1 MLPHKFPDADFVDIR
16 AIAPA
21 VTFLVAAALCGAAA
35 GDVNH
40 RHLAVGAMLATTVL
54 SIATLAVLGKHLHS
68 QDTWI
73 SNYRRIVAAVPEGS
87 RVWGVTLQQGAFG
100 MASSSI
106 VIDRNAVIP
115 SLYSGDNGN
124 PMLYFR
130 YLHRPYVPQKRWW
143 QFRGEANQPSPVV
156 DWKRVGCDYDFILA
170 EQPWDRRWLG
180 VETSTIAENSSAMLL
195 RLSET
200 SCQHPE

>member
-1 MLPHKFPDADFVDIR
+1 
-16 AIAPA
+16 
-21 VTFLVAAALCGAAA
+21 VTFLVAAILCGSAT
-35 GDVNH
+35 GDFNH

-54 SIATLAVLGKHLHS
+54 SIATLALLREHLDS

-73 SNYRRIVAAVPEGS
+73 SNYRRIVAAVPEGA
-87 RVWGVTLQQGAFG
+87 RVWDVTPQLGPFA

-106 VIDRNAVIP
+106 LIDRNAVIP

-130 YLHRPYVPQKRWW
+130 YLRRPYVPQKRWW
-143 QFRGEANQPSPVV
+143 RFPGAANQPSPVV

-195 RLSET
+195 SLSKN
-200 SCQHPE
+200 SCQHPD